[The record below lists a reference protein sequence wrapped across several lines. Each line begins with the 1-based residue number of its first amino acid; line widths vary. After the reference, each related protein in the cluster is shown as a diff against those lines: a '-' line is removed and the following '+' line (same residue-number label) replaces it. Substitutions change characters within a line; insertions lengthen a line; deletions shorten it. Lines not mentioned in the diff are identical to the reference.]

1 MVSLSGDIEPV
12 DGVSRAGGR
21 ATTEKV
27 GALVAVLS
35 PRLDSAAILLGGAVG
50 EAYRGDAT
58 DKLGPLPSLVFRPR
72 NTADVALILSTCQ
85 SHAQPLVTQGGR
97 TGLSG
102 GARPQDDEVVLSLE
116 RMTELSEV
124 DRQAGTLIAD
134 AGVALQRVHEK
145 AEEAGFLFGV
155 DIGSRGSCTIGGN
168 VATNAGGIRVLRYGM
183 FRAQVAGLEVVLADG
198 SVLSSLRGLPKDNS
212 GLDLNQC
219 FIGSEGT
226 LGVVTKACL
235 KLHPLPATSLN
246 ALVALTTLAAAQA
259 LLERLRQRLG
269 SLLSAFEIIFPEVYE
284 GVALGG
290 FASAPLPVGPF
301 FYALIEIQ
309 GQQAA
314 DGERFAA
321 ELMAAFEDGLGE
333 DVVLSQS
340 TRDYRALWAYRE
352 ACSTFIFSKPDMAG
366 FDVSLPAAR
375 LEDFT
380 RKASLRLKDV
390 DPEARPFVFG
400 HLGDGNLHYIVQ
412 TKRPQAMADAVLET
426 AAACGGA
433 ISAEHGIGLDKKA
446 WLPLVRSKPEIDAM
460 RRLKRA
466 LDPHLILNPGRVFDM
481 DAGHSGSVLP

>member
-1 MVSLSGDIEPV
+1 MVSLSGDINPL
-12 DGVSRAGGR
+12 AGILG
-21 ATTEKV
+21 ASGHAVPSTA
-27 GALVAVLS
+27 GALVAALS
-35 PRLDSAAILLGGAVG
+35 RRLDPAAILMGDTIG
-50 EAYRGDAT
+50 ETYRGDAT
-58 DKLGPLPSLVFRPR
+58 DEIGSLPEVVLRPR
-72 NTADVALILSTCQ
+72 DTSDVSLILSTCQ
-85 SHAQPLVTQGGR
+85 SLGQPLVTQGGR

-102 GARPQDDEVVLSLE
+102 GARPQVGEVVLSLE
-116 RMTELSEV
+116 RMTTLSDV
-124 DRQAGTLIAD
+124 DAQAGTLIAD
-134 AGVALQRVHEK
+134 AGVVLQRVHEK

-155 DIGSRGSCTIGGN
+155 DIGARGSCTIGGN

-198 SVLSSLRGLPKDNS
+198 SVLTSLRGLPKDNS

-219 FIGSEGT
+219 FIGSEGV

-246 ALVALTTLAAAQA
+246 SMVALKSLAQAQA
-259 LLERLRQRLG
+259 LLGRLRQRLG
-269 SLLSAFEIIFPEVYE
+269 SLLSAFELIFPEVYE
-284 GVALGG
+284 GVAHGG
-290 FASAPLPVGPF
+290 FAKPPLPVARS

-321 ELMAAFEDGLGE
+321 ELMAAFEDGLGD

-340 TRDYRALWAYRE
+340 SRDYRALWAYRE
-352 ACSTFIFSKPDMAG
+352 ACSTFIFSKPNMAG
-366 FDVSLPAAR
+366 FDVSLPAAGLESFIAAVSGR
-375 LEDFT
+375 LT
-380 RKASLRLKDV
+380 DV
-390 DPEARPFVFG
+390 DAEAKPFVFG

-412 TKRPQAMADAVLET
+412 TKNADAVADVVLET

-433 ISAEHGIGLDKKA
+433 ISAEHGIGLDKKS
-446 WLPLVRSKPEIDAM
+446 WLPLVRSQAEIDTM

-481 DAGHSGSVLP
+481 DARSTGSVQS